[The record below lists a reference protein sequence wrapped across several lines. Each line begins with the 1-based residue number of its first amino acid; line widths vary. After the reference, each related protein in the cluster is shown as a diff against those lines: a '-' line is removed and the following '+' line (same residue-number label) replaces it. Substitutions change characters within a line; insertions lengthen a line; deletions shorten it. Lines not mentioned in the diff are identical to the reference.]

1 MPGPTLSFRS
11 FEAADRDAVVDL
23 LSIGRPPG
31 YLGLKTAVFDWQ
43 FLHNPHRDGRSP
55 FLVGVLDD
63 GRGNA
68 SIVALNGFMP
78 VQIRFHNQPILAS
91 WSCDTY
97 VSPSYRGR
105 GFGKELLSRV
115 STAAPI
121 MLGYG
126 ISDMSDPILAQ
137 QNWLLHPDIVLL
149 FCHVAEEGITG
160 RFKNFGSRLSRIRSG
175 HAHPLSSEIICEDH
189 GHFSA
194 EVGELW
200 AECRSGYPST
210 VERDA
215 AYLNWKYHQ
224 HPLNRYI
231 SYAARSHGRL
241 QGLMIARHDPEESVI
256 VDYCGP
262 AHDSQLMCDLAVAAV
277 EDLRHR
283 QTMRI
288 RCETTHAPM
297 VEALGRAG
305 FLTSRHVSRFRVRS
319 NLTQFDVL
327 SGWFLMTGD
336 SDNDL
341 LPMLDTEASPRA
353 PAMHQ

>member
-1 MPGPTLSFRS
+1 MPRATLSFRS
-11 FEAADRDAVVDL
+11 FEAADRDEVVNL
-23 LSIGRPPG
+23 LSIGRPPA
-31 YLGLKTAVFDWQ
+31 YLSLKAAIFDWQ
-43 FLHNPHRDGRSP
+43 FQGNPHSDGRSP

-63 GRGNA
+63 DRDGDG
-68 SIVALNGFMP
+68 IVALNGFMP
-78 VQIRFHNQPILAS
+78 VQIRFHHEPMLAS

-105 GFGKELLSRV
+105 GFGKDLLNHV
-115 STAAPI
+115 SNAAPI

-126 ISDMSDPILAQ
+126 ISNMSDPILAH
-137 QNWLLHPDIVLL
+137 QNWPLHPDIALL

-160 RFKNFGSRLSRIRSG
+160 RFKNIGSRLSRIRSG
-175 HAHPLSSEIICEDH
+175 HAHPFSTEITCEDH
-189 GHFSA
+189 AQFSA

-200 AECRSGYPST
+200 AESRSGYAST
-210 VERDA
+210 VERDP
-215 AYLNWKYHQ
+215 AYLNWKYYQ

-231 SYAARSHGRL
+231 SYSARTHGRL

-262 AHDSQLMCDLAVAAV
+262 ARDSHLMGELAIAAV
-277 EDLRHR
+277 EDLSHR
-283 QTMRI
+283 KTMRI

-305 FLTSRHVSRFRVRS
+305 FLPSRHVSRFRVRS
-319 NLTQFDVL
+319 NLAQLDVL
-327 SGWFLMTGD
+327 TGWFLMTGD

-341 LPMLDTEASPRA
+341 LPMLDTASSQRP
-353 PAMHQ
+353 PGLHH